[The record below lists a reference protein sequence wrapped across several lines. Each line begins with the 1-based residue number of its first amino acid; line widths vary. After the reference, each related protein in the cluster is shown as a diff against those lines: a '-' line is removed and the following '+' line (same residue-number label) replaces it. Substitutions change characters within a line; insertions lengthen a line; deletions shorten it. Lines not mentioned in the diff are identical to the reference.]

1 MSEAA
6 ISPKDSNPRKRVAV
20 LGTEMAYVDVGAGD
34 PIVFLHGNPT
44 SSFLWRNVIPH
55 LSDRARCLAPD
66 LIGMGDS
73 GKILDRRVSVRRSR
87 EASRCVVRRARPEA

>member
-6 ISPKDSNPRKRVAV
+6 ISPKDPNPRKRVAV

-55 LSDRARCLAPD
+55 
-66 LIGMGDS
+66 
-73 GKILDRRVSVRRSR
+73 
-87 EASRCVVRRARPEA
+87 